1 MRIAMLT
8 IALAATLAAQG
19 PGRGGF
25 GFGPGGAPGIDQVKS
40 YLGLTDAQVQS
51 LQQLQQQ
58 QREATR
64 ATHEEIGTKSRALH
78 EAIAGGSAD
87 AASLGRQLLEIEA
100 LRKKI
105 EQSLTTYRAQAA
117 ATLTA
122 DQKTKLTALDTAAK
136 LQPTIGQAASLGL
149 LAPPARPAGAFGPG
163 GFGHRPMH
171 GPGGP
176 GPMFMRR
183 SQ

>member
-1 MRIAMLT
+1 MRIAMLS
-8 IALAATLAAQG
+8 IAVATALCAQD

-25 GFGPGGAPGIDQVKS
+25 GPGGWAGVDQVKS
-40 YLGLTDAQVQS
+40 YLTLTDAQVQS

-64 ATHEEIGTKSRALH
+64 ATHEEIGTKMRALR
-78 EAIAGGSAD
+78 EAVAEGSTD
-87 AASLGRQLLEIEA
+87 ASALGRQLLEIEA

-105 EQSLTTYRAQAA
+105 EQSLTTYRTQAA

-122 DQKTKLTALDTAAK
+122 DQKTKLAALDSAAK
-136 LQPTIGQAASLGL
+136 LQPTIGQATALGL
-149 LAPPARPAGAFGPG
+149 LTPPSRPVGAFGSG
-163 GFGHRPMH
+163 HFGHGPMR

-176 GPMFMRR
+176 GAMFMRR
-183 SQ
+183 AQ

>member
-8 IALAATLAAQG
+8 IALTTAMAAQR
-19 PGRGGF
+19 PGRGA
-25 GFGPGGAPGIDQVKS
+25 FGPRGVPGIDDVKAHLS
-40 YLGLTDAQVQS
+40 LTDAQVQS

-64 ATHEEIGTKSRALH
+64 ATREEIRAKAKALR
-78 EAIAGGSAD
+78 ESVAGGSSD
-87 AASLGRQLLEIEA
+87 AAALGRQLLEIEA
-100 LRKKI
+100 LKKKI

-122 DQKTKLTALDTAAK
+122 DQKTKLAALDAAAK
-136 LQPTIGQAASLGL
+136 LQPTIGQAVVLGL
-149 LAPPARPAGAFGPG
+149 LAPPVRPAGAFGPA
-163 GFGHRPMH
+163 GFGHGPMR

-176 GPMFMRR
+176 GPMFMRHA
-183 SQ
+183 Q